1 MLKLDPLKRPSATEI
16 LRHSWFQTN
25 KVEIELER
33 SFYNESF
40 QYFMQFNPDQRFQ
53 QAALSYMVHHLV
65 SMSDVSEIRKMFE
78 LFDTNGDGKLSHQ
91 EILDGFK
98 QHVGVTMNDKEFMKV
113 IKKIDADKSGFV
125 EYEGRSEVIKLKLY
139 FM

>member
-1 MLKLDPLKRPSATEI
+1 MLKVDPLKRPSAMEI
-16 LRHSWFQTN
+16 LRHPWFTTN
-25 KVEIELER
+25 KVEIELEKT
-33 SFYNESF
+33 FFNESF

-65 SMSDVSEIRKMFE
+65 SMKDVTEIRKMFD
-78 LFDTNGDGKLSHQ
+78 LFDTNGDGKLSHL

-98 QHVGVTMNDKEFMKV
+98 QHVGVTMNDKEFLKV

-125 EYEGRSEVIKLKLY
+125 EYEGKNC
-139 FM
+139 

>member
-1 MLKLDPLKRPSATEI
+1 MLKVDPLKRPSAMEI
-16 LRHSWFQTN
+16 LRHPWFTTN
-25 KVEIELER
+25 KVEIELEK
-33 SFYNESF
+33 SFFNESF

-65 SMSDVSEIRKMFE
+65 SMNDVTEIRKMFD
-78 LFDTNGDGKLSHQ
+78 LFDTNGDGKLSHL

-98 QHVGVTMNDKEFMKV
+98 QHVGVTMNDKEFLKV

-125 EYEGRSEVIKLKLY
+125 EYEGKNC
-139 FM
+139 